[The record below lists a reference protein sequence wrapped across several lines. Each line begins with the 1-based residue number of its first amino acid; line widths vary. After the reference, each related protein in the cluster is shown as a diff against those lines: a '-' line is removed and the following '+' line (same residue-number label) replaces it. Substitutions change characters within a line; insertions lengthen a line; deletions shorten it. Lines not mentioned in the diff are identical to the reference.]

1 MVKGKLPSR
10 SGSSLEAVEPYPWK
24 GTIHFFFNIKNCQT
38 PNTKLPFE
46 RIILHLW
53 IRKKAKQYSQ
63 YKIISAEEVIWKV
76 SCCMENIGRNAH
88 EKENGE
94 TLNLASGC
102 VC

>member
-1 MVKGKLPSR
+1 M
-10 SGSSLEAVEPYPWK
+10 
-24 GTIHFFFNIKNCQT
+24 
-38 PNTKLPFE
+38 
-46 RIILHLW
+46 
-53 IRKKAKQYSQ
+53 RKKAKQYSQ